1 MRAAFSILGL
11 VITLAVVLFMVKQQA
26 RSLQPAAAGA
36 ASAAAS
42 APMRAGTVRP
52 EALRQDVQQ
61 LLDQAAARASE
72 AQP

>member
-26 RSLQPAAAGA
+26 RSLQPAAGA
-36 ASAAAS
+36 AASAAS
-42 APMRAGTVRP
+42 APMTGGTVRP
-52 EALRQDVQQ
+52 EALRQEVQQ
-61 LLDQAAARASE
+61 LVDQAAARASE